1 MKRRVVLGI
10 AVAAALAVLPF
21 RVPSNWQNLL
31 ISTFYYAYLGQA
43 WNILGGYAGQL
54 SLGHA
59 AFFAIGA
66 YTSAV
71 LAIHLGISPWLGM
84 VAGAL
89 LAALLSLGIGY
100 LGFRFGL
107 RGFYFILLTL
117 AVAEICRLV
126 ALHLP
131 ILGGYTG
138 LFINF
143 TPDPWQFQFQGKIP
157 YYFIA
162 LGFLGVA
169 SGIAWLIQR
178 SKLGTYL
185 VAIREDEDASEALG
199 VDTFR
204 YKMVA
209 YAVSAALTAPGGTF
223 YAYFQFYL
231 QPNTVLN
238 INHSVDIMI
247 RPIVGGSGTI
257 LGPILGSLLLELLG
271 EFSRTYFA
279 TGVAGLNVVIYGI
292 LLIVVVL
299 FLPRGVYPTL
309 THWMRRPAAGRRP

>member
-1 MKRRVVLGI
+1 MVRIGVGTVVGLI
-10 AVAAALAVLPF
+10 LLALPF
-21 RVPSNWQNLL
+21 WVSSTWQNLL
-31 ISTFYYAYLGQA
+31 ITVFYYAFLGQA

-71 LAIHLGISPWLGM
+71 LAVHYAISPWLGM
-84 VAGAL
+84 FVGAL

-117 AVAEICRLV
+117 AAAEICRLV
-126 ALHLP
+126 ALHVP

-143 TPDPWQFQFQGKIP
+143 TPNPWQFQFKGKIP

-162 LGFLGVA
+162 LGFLAFGSAVV
-169 SGIAWLIQR
+169 WLLER

-204 YKMVA
+204 YKMMA
-209 YAVSAALTAPGGTF
+209 YALSAALTALGGTF
-223 YAYFQFYL
+223 YAYFQYYL

-238 INHSVDIMI
+238 LNHSVDIMI
-247 RPIVGGSGTI
+247 RPIVGGMGTI

-279 TGVAGLNVVIYGI
+279 GATAGLSVVIYGV
-292 LLIVVVL
+292 LLIIVVL

-309 THWMRRPAAGRRP
+309 VHRFRRLMRGRPT

>member
-1 MKRRVVLGI
+1 MVRIGVGTVVGLI
-10 AVAAALAVLPF
+10 LLALPF
-21 RVPSNWQNLL
+21 WVSSTWQNLL
-31 ISTFYYAYLGQA
+31 ITVFYYAFLGQA

-71 LAIHLGISPWLGM
+71 LAVHCAVSPWLGM
-84 VAGAL
+84 FVGAV

-117 AVAEICRLV
+117 AAAEICRLV

-143 TPDPWQFQFQGKIP
+143 TPNPWQFQFKGKIP

-162 LGFLGVA
+162 LGFLVFA
-169 SGIAWLIQR
+169 SAVVWLLER

-204 YKMVA
+204 YKMMA
-209 YAVSAALTAPGGTF
+209 YALSAALTALGGTF
-223 YAYFQFYL
+223 YAYFQYYL

-238 INHSVDIMI
+238 LNHSVDIMI
-247 RPIVGGSGTI
+247 RPIVGGMGTI

-279 TGVAGLNVVIYGI
+279 GATAGLSVVTYGI
-292 LLIVVVL
+292 LLIIVVL
-299 FLPRGVYPTL
+299 FLPRGIYPTL
-309 THWMRRPAAGRRP
+309 AHWMRRAAGRRP

>member
-1 MKRRVVLGI
+1 MVRIGVGTVVGLI
-10 AVAAALAVLPF
+10 LLALPF
-21 RVPSNWQNLL
+21 WISSTWQHLL
-31 ISTFYYAYLGQA
+31 ITVFYYAFLGQA

-71 LAIHLGISPWLGM
+71 LAAHYAVSPWLGM
-84 VAGAL
+84 FVGAG

-117 AVAEICRLV
+117 AAAEICRLV

-143 TPDPWQFQFQGKIP
+143 TPNPWQFQFKGKVP

-162 LGFLGVA
+162 LGFLVFA
-169 SGIAWLIQR
+169 SAVVWLLER

-204 YKMVA
+204 YKMMA
-209 YAVSAALTAPGGTF
+209 YALSAALTALGGTF
-223 YAYFQFYL
+223 YAYFQYYL

-238 INHSVDIMI
+238 LNHSVDIMI
-247 RPIVGGSGTI
+247 RPIVGGMGTI

-279 TGVAGLNVVIYGI
+279 GATAGLSVVTYGI
-292 LLIVVVL
+292 LLIIVVL
-299 FLPRGVYPTL
+299 FLPRGIYPTL
-309 THWMRRPAAGRRP
+309 ALWMRRVVGRRS

>member
-1 MKRRVVLGI
+1 MIGRMLLGI
-10 AVAAALAVLPF
+10 AAAVALVVLPF
-21 RVPSNWQNLL
+21 VASSAWQNFL
-31 ISTFYYAYLGQA
+31 ITTLYFAFLGQS

-59 AFFAIGA
+59 AFFSVGA
-66 YTSAV
+66 YTSVILHTHA
-71 LAIHLGISPWLGM
+71 GISPWLGM
-84 VAGAL
+84 FAGAA
-89 LAALLSLGIGY
+89 LAALLSQGIGF

-117 AVAEICRLV
+117 AAAEILRLI
-126 ALHLP
+126 ALHLSF
-131 ILGGYTG
+131 LGGYAG

-143 TPDPWQFQFQGKIP
+143 TPNPWQFQFKGKIL
-157 YYFIA
+157 YYFVA
-162 LGFLGVA
+162 LAFLTLA
-169 SGIAWLIQR
+169 SGTVWLIER
-178 SKLGTYL
+178 SKFGSYL
-185 VAIREDEDASEALG
+185 VAIREDEDAAEALG

-204 YKMVA
+204 YKMLA
-209 YAVSAALTAPGGTF
+209 YAISAALTALGGTF
-223 YAYFQFYL
+223 YAYYQFYL

-238 INHSVDIMI
+238 IHHSVDIMI

-257 LGPILGSLLLELLG
+257 PGPILGSLLLELLG

-279 TGVAGLNVVIYGI
+279 SGAAGLSVAMYGL

-309 THWMRRPAAGRRP
+309 MRLVRRRPGESG

>member
-1 MKRRVVLGI
+1 MLRIGVS
-10 AVAAALAVLPF
+10 ALVGLILLALPF
-21 RVPSNWQNLL
+21 WVSSTWQNLL
-31 ISTFYYAYLGQA
+31 IIVFYYAYLGQA

-71 LAIHLGISPWLGM
+71 LAVQYAISPWLGM
-84 VAGAL
+84 FVGAA

-117 AVAEICRLV
+117 AAAEICRLI

-143 TPDPWQFQFQGKIP
+143 TPNPWQFQFQGKIP
-157 YYFIA
+157 YYYIA
-162 LGFLGVA
+162 LGFLVFA
-169 SGIAWLIQR
+169 SAVVWLLER
-178 SKLGTYL
+178 SKLGAYL

-204 YKMVA
+204 YKMIA
-209 YAVSAALTAPGGTF
+209 FALSAALTALGGTF

-238 INHSVDIMI
+238 LNHSVDIMI
-247 RPIVGGSGTI
+247 RPIVGGMGTI
-257 LGPILGSLLLELLG
+257 LGPVLGSLLLELLG

-279 TGVAGLNVVIYGI
+279 GATAGVNVVIYGI
-292 LLIVVVL
+292 LLIIVVL
-299 FLPRGVYPTL
+299 FLPRGIYPTL
-309 THWMRRPAAGRRP
+309 AHWMRRRIGRPT

>member
-1 MKRRVVLGI
+1 MLRIGVGTVVGLI
-10 AVAAALAVLPF
+10 LLALPF
-21 RVPSNWQNLL
+21 WVSSTWQNLL
-31 ISTFYYAYLGQA
+31 ITVFYYAFLGQA

-71 LAIHLGISPWLGM
+71 LAVHYAVSPWLGM
-84 VAGAL
+84 FVGAV

-117 AVAEICRLV
+117 AAAEICRLV

-143 TPDPWQFQFQGKIP
+143 TPNPWQFQFKGKIP

-162 LGFLGVA
+162 LGFLVFA
-169 SGIAWLIQR
+169 SAVVWLLER

-204 YKMVA
+204 YKMMA
-209 YAVSAALTAPGGTF
+209 YALSAALTALGGTF
-223 YAYFQFYL
+223 YAYFQYYL

-238 INHSVDIMI
+238 LNHSVDIMI
-247 RPIVGGSGTI
+247 RPIVGGMGTI

-279 TGVAGLNVVIYGI
+279 GATAGLSVVTYGI
-292 LLIVVVL
+292 LLIIVVL
-299 FLPRGVYPTL
+299 FLPRGIYPTL
-309 THWMRRPAAGRRP
+309 ADWMGRAVGRRP

>member
-1 MKRRVVLGI
+1 VIRRLAIGLG
-10 AVAAALAVLPF
+10 AAAGLLVLPF
-21 RVPSNWQNLL
+21 TVSSTWQNLL
-31 ISTFYYAYLGQA
+31 ITTFYYAFLGQA

-66 YTSAV
+66 YTAA
-71 LAIHLGISPWLGM
+71 LLQLTTGLSPWLGM
-84 VAGAL
+84 LVGAL
-89 LAALLSLGIGY
+89 LAALLSQVIGY

-117 AVAEICRLV
+117 AFAEILRLV
-126 ALHLP
+126 ALHLD
-131 ILGGYTG
+131 ILGGYIG

-143 TPDPWQFQFQGKIP
+143 APNPWQFQFQGKIP

-162 LGFLGVA
+162 LGFLAGA
-169 SGIAWLIQR
+169 SGVVWLVQR
-178 SKLGTYL
+178 SKLGAYL
-185 VAIREDEDASEALG
+185 VAIREDEDAAEALG

-204 YKMVA
+204 YKMLA
-209 YAVSAALTAPGGTF
+209 YALSAALTALGGTF
-223 YAYFQFYL
+223 YAYYQFYL

-238 INHSVDIMI
+238 VNHSVDIMI
-247 RPIVGGSGTI
+247 RPIIGGSGTI

-279 TGVAGLNVVIYGI
+279 AGTAGTTVVIYGV
-292 LLIVVVL
+292 LLIAVVL
-299 FLPRGVYPTL
+299 FLPRGLYPSL
-309 THWMRRPAAGRRP
+309 RDRLRPARGKAA

>member
-1 MKRRVVLGI
+1 MVRIGVGTVVGLI
-10 AVAAALAVLPF
+10 LLALPF
-21 RVPSNWQNLL
+21 WVSSTWQNLL
-31 ISTFYYAYLGQA
+31 ITVFYYAFLGQA

-71 LAIHLGISPWLGM
+71 LAVHYAVSPWLGM
-84 VAGAL
+84 FVGAA

-117 AVAEICRLV
+117 AAAEICRLV
-126 ALHLP
+126 ALHVP

-143 TPDPWQFQFQGKIP
+143 TPNPWQFQFKGKIP

-162 LGFLGVA
+162 LGFLVFA
-169 SGIAWLIQR
+169 SAVVWLLER

-204 YKMVA
+204 YKMMA
-209 YAVSAALTAPGGTF
+209 YALSAALTALGGTF
-223 YAYFQFYL
+223 YAYFQYYL

-238 INHSVDIMI
+238 LNHSVDIMI
-247 RPIVGGSGTI
+247 RPIVGGMGTI

-279 TGVAGLNVVIYGI
+279 GATAGLSVVIYGV
-292 LLIVVVL
+292 LLIIVVL

-309 THWMRRPAAGRRP
+309 VHRLRRLMRGRPT

>member
-1 MKRRVVLGI
+1 MIVRTVS
-10 AVAAALAVLPF
+10 AAGVFAVLLALPYW
-21 RVPSNWQNLL
+21 VSSVWQNLL
-31 ISTFYYAYLGQA
+31 ITTFYYAYLAQA

-59 AFFAIGA
+59 AFFSIGA

-71 LAIHLGISPWLGM
+71 LAIHWGISPWLGM
-84 VAGAL
+84 FVGAV
-89 LAALLSLGIGY
+89 LAMLLSLGIGY

-107 RGFYFILLTL
+107 RGFYFVLLTV
-117 AVAEICRLV
+117 ASAEICRLI

-143 TPDPWQFQFQGKIP
+143 TPNPLQFQFQGKIP
-157 YYFIA
+157 YYFVS
-162 LGFLGVA
+162 LGFLTAA
-169 SGIAWLIQR
+169 SLVVWLIQR
-178 SKLGTYL
+178 SKLGVYL
-185 VAIREDEDASEALG
+185 LAIRDDEDASEALG

-209 YAVSAALTAPGGTF
+209 YAVSAALTAFGGTF
-223 YAYFQFYL
+223 YAYYQFYL

-238 INHSVDIMI
+238 LNHSVDIMI
-247 RPIVGGSGTI
+247 RAIVGGTGTI
-257 LGPILGSLLLELLG
+257 LGPILGSFLLELLG
-271 EFSRTYFA
+271 EFSRTFFA
-279 TGVAGLNVVIYGI
+279 GSVTGLNVVMYGV

-299 FLPRGVYPTL
+299 FLPRGVYPTIVAL
-309 THWMRRPAAGRRP
+309 VRRATGKRA

>member
-1 MKRRVVLGI
+1 MLRIGVGTVVGLI
-10 AVAAALAVLPF
+10 LLALPF
-21 RVPSNWQNLL
+21 WVSSTWQNLL
-31 ISTFYYAYLGQA
+31 ITVFYYAFLGQA

-71 LAIHLGISPWLGM
+71 LAVQYAVSPWLGM
-84 VAGAL
+84 FVGAV

-117 AVAEICRLV
+117 AAAEICRLV
-126 ALHLP
+126 ALHVP

-143 TPDPWQFQFQGKIP
+143 TPNPWQFQFKGKIP

-162 LGFLGVA
+162 LGFLVFA
-169 SGIAWLIQR
+169 SAVVWLLER

-204 YKMVA
+204 YKMMA
-209 YAVSAALTAPGGTF
+209 YALSAALTSLGGTF
-223 YAYFQFYL
+223 YAYFQYYL

-238 INHSVDIMI
+238 LNYSVDIMI
-247 RPIVGGSGTI
+247 RPIVGGMGTI

-279 TGVAGLNVVIYGI
+279 GATAGLSIVTYGI
-292 LLIVVVL
+292 LLIIVVL
-299 FLPRGVYPTL
+299 FLPRGIYPTL
-309 THWMRRPAAGRRP
+309 AHWIRRAAWRRP

>member
-1 MKRRVVLGI
+1 MVRIGVGTLVGLI
-10 AVAAALAVLPF
+10 LLALPF
-21 RVPSNWQNLL
+21 CVSSTWQNLL
-31 ISTFYYAYLGQA
+31 ITVFYYAFLGQA

-71 LAIHLGISPWLGM
+71 LAVHYAVSPWLGM
-84 VAGAL
+84 FVGAA

-117 AVAEICRLV
+117 AAAEICRLV
-126 ALHLP
+126 ALHVP

-143 TPDPWQFQFQGKIP
+143 TPNPWQFQFKGKIP

-162 LGFLGVA
+162 LGFLVFA
-169 SGIAWLIQR
+169 SAVVWLLER

-204 YKMVA
+204 YKMMA
-209 YAVSAALTAPGGTF
+209 YALSAALTALGGTF
-223 YAYFQFYL
+223 YAYFQYYL

-238 INHSVDIMI
+238 LNHSVDIMI
-247 RPIVGGSGTI
+247 RPIVGGMGTI

-279 TGVAGLNVVIYGI
+279 GATAGLSVVTYGI
-292 LLIVVVL
+292 LLIIVVL
-299 FLPRGVYPTL
+299 FLPRGIYPAL
-309 THWMRRPAAGRRP
+309 AHWMRRAAGRRP

>member
-1 MKRRVVLGI
+1 MILRALVGVA
-10 AVAAALAVLPF
+10 AVALLLALPHWISSV
-21 RVPSNWQNLL
+21 WQNLL
-31 ISTFYYAYLGQA
+31 ITTFYYAYLAQA

-59 AFFAIGA
+59 AFFAVGG

-84 VAGAL
+84 FVGAV

-107 RGFYFILLTL
+107 RGFYFVLLTV
-117 AVAEICRLV
+117 ASAEICRLV

-143 TPDPWQFQFQGKIP
+143 TPNPWQFQFRGKIP
-157 YYFIA
+157 YYYVS
-162 LGFLGVA
+162 LGFVGAA
-169 SGIAWLIQR
+169 SLVVWLIQR
-178 SKLGTYL
+178 SKLGAYL
-185 VAIREDEDASEALG
+185 LAIRDDEDASEALG

-209 YAVSAALTAPGGTF
+209 FAISAALTAPGGTF
-223 YAYFQFYL
+223 YAYYQFYL

-238 INHSVDIMI
+238 LNHSVDIMI
-247 RPIVGGSGTI
+247 RAIVGGTGTI
-257 LGPILGSLLLELLG
+257 LGPILGSFLLELLG
-271 EFSRTYFA
+271 EFSRTVFA
-279 TGVAGLNVVIYGI
+279 AGAAGLNVVIYGL

-309 THWMRRPAAGRRP
+309 LQLLRRVAGGRG

>member
-1 MKRRVVLGI
+1 MVRIGVGTVVGLI
-10 AVAAALAVLPF
+10 LLAMPF
-21 RVPSNWQNLL
+21 WVSSTWQNLL
-31 ISTFYYAYLGQA
+31 ITVFYYAYLGQA

-71 LAIHLGISPWLGM
+71 LAANYAISPWLGM
-84 VAGAL
+84 FVGAA

-117 AVAEICRLV
+117 AAAEICRLV

-143 TPDPWQFQFQGKIP
+143 TPDPWQFQFKGKIP

-162 LGFLGVA
+162 LGFLVFA
-169 SGIAWLIQR
+169 SAVVWLLER

-204 YKMVA
+204 YKMMA
-209 YAVSAALTAPGGTF
+209 FALSAALTAFGGTF
-223 YAYFQFYL
+223 YAYFQYYL

-238 INHSVDIMI
+238 LNHSVDIMI
-247 RPIVGGSGTI
+247 RPIVGGMGTI
-257 LGPILGSLLLELLG
+257 LGPILGSFLLELLG

-279 TGVAGLNVVIYGI
+279 GATAGLNVVIYGL
-292 LLIVVVL
+292 LLIIVVL
-299 FLPRGVYPTL
+299 FLPRGVYPTMV
-309 THWMRRPAAGRRP
+309 HWLRRMRRGKPA

>member
-1 MKRRVVLGI
+1 MIRRLALGA
-10 AVAAALAVLPF
+10 AVGSGLAVLPF
-21 RVPSNWQNLL
+21 VVSSTWQNLL
-31 ISTFYYAYLGQA
+31 ITTFYYAFLGQA

-66 YTSAV
+66 YTSTV

-84 VAGAL
+84 FAGAA
-89 LAALLSLGIGY
+89 LAALLSLGVGY

-117 AVAEICRLV
+117 AAAEICRLI
-126 ALHLP
+126 ALHIP

-138 LFINF
+138 LFIDF
-143 TPDPWQFQFQGKIP
+143 TPNPWQFQFKGKIP

-162 LGFLGVA
+162 LAFLAVA
-169 SGIAWLIQR
+169 TAITWMLER
-178 SKLGTYL
+178 SKLGAYL

-199 VDTFR
+199 VNTFR
-204 YKMVA
+204 YKMLA
-209 YAVSAALTAPGGTF
+209 YALSAALTALGGTF
-223 YAYFQFYL
+223 YAYFEYYL

-247 RPIVGGSGTI
+247 RPIVGGSGTV
-257 LGPILGSLLLELLG
+257 LGPILGSFLLELLG

-279 TGVAGLNVVIYGI
+279 AGTAGLNVVIYGL

-309 THWMRRPAAGRRP
+309 LHWLKRGWRKTA

>member
-1 MKRRVVLGI
+1 MARIGI
-10 AVAAALAVLPF
+10 GTLVGLILLALPF
-21 RVPSNWQNLL
+21 WVSSTWQNLL
-31 ISTFYYAYLGQA
+31 ITVFYYAFLGQA
-43 WNILGGYAGQL
+43 WNILGGYTGQL

-71 LAIHLGISPWLGM
+71 LAIHYSISPWLGM
-84 VAGAL
+84 FVGAA
-89 LAALLSLGIGY
+89 LAALISLGIGY

-117 AVAEICRLV
+117 AAAEICRLI

-143 TPDPWQFQFQGKIP
+143 TPNPWQFQFQGKIP
-157 YYFIA
+157 YYYIA
-162 LGFLGVA
+162 LGFLVFA
-169 SGIAWLIQR
+169 SGVVWLIQR
-178 SKLGTYL
+178 SKLGAYL

-204 YKMVA
+204 YKMIA
-209 YAVSAALTAPGGTF
+209 YSLSAALTALGGTF
-223 YAYFQFYL
+223 YAYFQYYL

-238 INHSVDIMI
+238 LNHSVDIMI
-247 RPIVGGSGTI
+247 RPIVGGMGTI
-257 LGPILGSLLLELLG
+257 LGPVLGSFLLELLG

-279 TGVAGLNVVIYGI
+279 GATAGLTVVIYGI
-292 LLIVVVL
+292 LLVIVVL
-299 FLPRGVYPTL
+299 FLPRGVYPAL
-309 THWMRRPAAGRRP
+309 AHWLRRRMRGRPA

>member
-1 MKRRVVLGI
+1 MRRL
-10 AVAAALAVLPF
+10 ALVIVGGAVLLVLPLYL
-21 RVPSNWQNLL
+21 SSTWQNLF
-31 ISTFYYAYLGQA
+31 ITAFYYAFLGQA

-66 YTSAV
+66 YASAV
-71 LAIHLGISPWLGM
+71 LATHFAISPWLGM
-84 VAGAL
+84 FVGAA

-117 AVAEICRLV
+117 AAAEICRLV

-143 TPDPWQFQFQGKIP
+143 KPNPWQFQFRGKIP
-157 YYFIA
+157 YYYIA
-162 LGFLGVA
+162 LAFLVLA
-169 SGIAWLIQR
+169 SGIVWMIDR
-178 SKLGTYL
+178 SKLGAYL
-185 VAIREDEDASEALG
+185 MAIREDEDASEALG

-204 YKMVA
+204 YKMIA
-209 YAVSAALTAPGGTF
+209 YAVSAALTAFGGTF

-247 RPIVGGSGTI
+247 RPIVGGSGTL
-257 LGPILGSLLLELLG
+257 LGPVLGSFLLELLG

-279 TGVAGLNVVIYGI
+279 GGTAGLSVVIYGL

-309 THWMRRPAAGRRP
+309 LHWMRRRQPGRAA

>member
-1 MKRRVVLGI
+1 
-10 AVAAALAVLPF
+10 
-21 RVPSNWQNLL
+21 
-31 ISTFYYAYLGQA
+31 
-43 WNILGGYAGQL
+43 
-54 SLGHA
+54 LGHA
-59 AFFAIGA
+59 AFFAVGA

-71 LAIHLGISPWLGM
+71 LAIHLGISPWIGM
-84 VAGAL
+84 LAGAA
-89 LAALLSLGIGY
+89 LAALLSLGVGY
-100 LGFRFGL
+100 LGFRVGL

-117 AVAEICRLV
+117 AAAEICRLI

-143 TPDPWQFQFQGKIP
+143 TPNPWQFQFRGKIP
-157 YYFIA
+157 YYFVA
-162 LGFLGVA
+162 LAFLAVA
-169 SGIAWLIQR
+169 TAITWMLER
-178 SKLGTYL
+178 SKLGAYL

-199 VDTFR
+199 VNTFR
-204 YKMVA
+204 YKMLA
-209 YAVSAALTAPGGTF
+209 YALSAALTALGGTF
-223 YAYFQFYL
+223 YAYFEYYL

-247 RPIVGGSGTI
+247 RPIVGGSGTV
-257 LGPILGSLLLELLG
+257 LGPILGSFLLELLG

-279 TGVAGLNVVIYGI
+279 AGTAGLNVVIYGL

-309 THWMRRPAAGRRP
+309 LHWLKRGWRRAA

>member
-1 MKRRVVLGI
+1 MVRIGVGTVVGLI
-10 AVAAALAVLPF
+10 LLALPF
-21 RVPSNWQNLL
+21 WVSSTWQNLL
-31 ISTFYYAYLGQA
+31 ITVFYYAFLGQA

-71 LAIHLGISPWLGM
+71 LAVHYAVSPWLGM
-84 VAGAL
+84 FVGAV

-117 AVAEICRLV
+117 AAAEICRLV
-126 ALHLP
+126 ALHVP

-143 TPDPWQFQFQGKIP
+143 TPNPWQFQFKGKIP

-162 LGFLGVA
+162 LGFLVLA
-169 SGIAWLIQR
+169 STVVWLLER

-204 YKMVA
+204 YKMMA
-209 YAVSAALTAPGGTF
+209 YALSAALTALGGTF
-223 YAYFQFYL
+223 YAYFQYYL

-238 INHSVDIMI
+238 LNHSVDIMI
-247 RPIVGGSGTI
+247 RPIVGGMGTI

-279 TGVAGLNVVIYGI
+279 GATAGLSVVTYGI
-292 LLIVVVL
+292 LLIIVVL
-299 FLPRGVYPTL
+299 FLPRGIYPAL
-309 THWMRRPAAGRRP
+309 AHWMRRAAGRRP

>member
-1 MKRRVVLGI
+1 MLRIGVGTVVGLI
-10 AVAAALAVLPF
+10 LLALPF
-21 RVPSNWQNLL
+21 WVSSTWQNLL
-31 ISTFYYAYLGQA
+31 ITVFYYAFLGQA
-43 WNILGGYAGQL
+43 WNILGGYASQL

-71 LAIHLGISPWLGM
+71 LAVHYAVSPWLGM
-84 VAGAL
+84 FVGAV

-117 AVAEICRLV
+117 AAAEICRLV

-143 TPDPWQFQFQGKIP
+143 TPNPWQFQFKGKIP

-162 LGFLGVA
+162 LGFLVFA
-169 SGIAWLIQR
+169 SAVVWLLER

-204 YKMVA
+204 YKMMA
-209 YAVSAALTAPGGTF
+209 YALSAGLTALGGTF
-223 YAYFQFYL
+223 YAYFQYYL

-238 INHSVDIMI
+238 LNHSVDIMI
-247 RPIVGGSGTI
+247 RPIVGGMGTI

-279 TGVAGLNVVIYGI
+279 GATAGLSIVTYGI
-292 LLIVVVL
+292 LLIIVVL
-299 FLPRGVYPTL
+299 FLPRGIYPTL
-309 THWMRRPAAGRRP
+309 AHWIRRAGRRP

>member
-1 MKRRVVLGI
+1 MILRIVIGLAAG
-10 AVAAALAVLPF
+10 AALLLLPF
-21 RVPSNWQNLL
+21 VASSVWQNLL
-31 ISTFYYAYLGQA
+31 ITTFYFAYLGQA
-43 WNILGGYAGQL
+43 WNVLGGYAGQL

-59 AFFAIGA
+59 AFFSIGA
-66 YTSAV
+66 YTSVV
-71 LAIHLGISPWLGM
+71 LHTHLGLSPWVGM
-84 VAGAL
+84 LAGAA
-89 LAALLSLGIGY
+89 LAAVVSQGIGF

-117 AVAEICRLV
+117 AVAEILRLV

-143 TPDPWQFQFQGKIP
+143 TPNPWQFQFKGKIP
-157 YYFIA
+157 YYFVA
-162 LGFLGVA
+162 LSFLGLA
-169 SGIAWLIQR
+169 SGVVWLIER
-178 SKLGTYL
+178 SKFGVYL
-185 VAIREDEDASEALG
+185 VAIREDEDAAEALG

-204 YKMVA
+204 YKMLA
-209 YAVSAALTAPGGTF
+209 YAVSAALTALGGTF
-223 YAYFQFYL
+223 YAYYQFYL
-231 QPNTVLN
+231 QPNTVLSMH
-238 INHSVDIMI
+238 HSVDIMI

-257 LGPILGSLLLELLG
+257 LGPILGSFLLELMG

-279 TGVAGLNVVIYGI
+279 TGAAGLYVVIYGL

-309 THWMRRPAAGRRP
+309 LGWIRRALARHA

>member
-1 MKRRVVLGI
+1 MILRFGVGTVVGLI
-10 AVAAALAVLPF
+10 LLALPF
-21 RVPSNWQNLL
+21 WVSSTWQNLL
-31 ISTFYYAYLGQA
+31 ITVFFYAFLGQA
-43 WNILGGYAGQL
+43 WNILGGYSGQL

-66 YTSAV
+66 YTSAI
-71 LAIHLGISPWLGM
+71 LAVHYAVSPWLGM
-84 VAGAL
+84 FVGAA
-89 LAALLSLGIGY
+89 LAALLSLAIGY

-117 AVAEICRLV
+117 AAAEICRLI

-143 TPDPWQFQFQGKIP
+143 TPNPWQFQFKGKIP
-157 YYFIA
+157 YYFIS
-162 LGFLGVA
+162 LGFLVFA
-169 SGIAWLIQR
+169 SAVVWLLER

-204 YKMVA
+204 YKMMA
-209 YAVSAALTAPGGTF
+209 YALSAALTALGGTF
-223 YAYFQFYL
+223 YAYFQYYL

-238 INHSVDIMI
+238 LNHSVDIMI
-247 RPIVGGSGTI
+247 RPIVGGMGTI
-257 LGPILGSLLLELLG
+257 LGPIMGSLLLELLG

-279 TGVAGLNVVIYGI
+279 GATAGLSVVTYGI
-292 LLIVVVL
+292 LLIIVVL
-299 FLPRGVYPTL
+299 FLPRGIYPAL
-309 THWMRRPAAGRRP
+309 AHWMRRAAGRRA

>member
-1 MKRRVVLGI
+1 MILRLALG
-10 AVAAALAVLPF
+10 ALATGGLVVLPF
-21 RVPSNWQNLL
+21 VVPSTWQNLL
-31 ISTFYYAYLGQA
+31 ITTFYYAFLGQA
-43 WNILGGYAGQL
+43 WNVLGGYAGQI

-59 AFFAIGA
+59 AFFAVGA
-66 YTSAV
+66 YTSVV
-71 LAIHLGISPWLGM
+71 LNLTFGLSPWLGM
-84 VAGAL
+84 LAGAL
-89 LAALLSLGIGY
+89 LALVLSQGIGY

-117 AVAEICRLV
+117 AAAEILRLV

-143 TPDPWQFQFQGKIP
+143 APNPWQFQFKGKTP

-162 LGFLGVA
+162 LGFLAVA
-169 SGIAWLIQR
+169 SGIVWLIQR
-178 SKLGTYL
+178 SKMGVYL
-185 VAIREDEDASEALG
+185 LAIREDEDASEALG
-199 VDTFR
+199 VNTFR
-204 YKMVA
+204 YKMLA
-209 YAVSAALTAPGGTF
+209 YAVSAGLTALGGTF
-223 YAYFQFYL
+223 YAYYQFYL

-279 TGVAGLNVVIYGI
+279 GAVAGMTVVIYGL
-292 LLIVVVL
+292 LLIAVVL
-299 FLPRGVYPTL
+299 FVPRGIYPTVRQWL
-309 THWMRRPAAGRRP
+309 RASSEKRE

>member
-1 MKRRVVLGI
+1 MVRIGVGTVVGLI
-10 AVAAALAVLPF
+10 LLALPF
-21 RVPSNWQNLL
+21 WVSSTWQNLL
-31 ISTFYYAYLGQA
+31 ITVFYYAFLGQA

-71 LAIHLGISPWLGM
+71 LAVHYAVSPWLGM
-84 VAGAL
+84 FVGAV

-117 AVAEICRLV
+117 AAAEICRLV
-126 ALHLP
+126 ALHVP

-143 TPDPWQFQFQGKIP
+143 TPNPWQFQFKGKIP

-162 LGFLGVA
+162 LGFLVFA
-169 SGIAWLIQR
+169 SAVVWLLER

-204 YKMVA
+204 YKMMA
-209 YAVSAALTAPGGTF
+209 YALSAALTALGGTF
-223 YAYFQFYL
+223 YAYFQYYL

-238 INHSVDIMI
+238 LNHSVDIMI
-247 RPIVGGSGTI
+247 RPIVGGMGTI

-279 TGVAGLNVVIYGI
+279 GATAGLSVVIYGV
-292 LLIVVVL
+292 LLIIVVL
-299 FLPRGVYPTL
+299 FLPRGIYPAL
-309 THWMRRPAAGRRP
+309 AHWMRRAAGRRP

>member
-1 MKRRVVLGI
+1 MVRIGVGTVVGLI
-10 AVAAALAVLPF
+10 LLALPF
-21 RVPSNWQNLL
+21 WISSTWQHLL
-31 ISTFYYAYLGQA
+31 ITVFYYAFLGQA

-59 AFFAIGA
+59 AFFAMGA

-71 LAIHLGISPWLGM
+71 LAAHYAVSPWLGM
-84 VAGAL
+84 FVGAG

-117 AVAEICRLV
+117 AAAEICRLV
-126 ALHLP
+126 ALHVP

-143 TPDPWQFQFQGKIP
+143 TPNPWQFQFKGKIP

-162 LGFLGVA
+162 LGFLAFA
-169 SGIAWLIQR
+169 SAIVWLLER

-204 YKMVA
+204 YKMMA
-209 YAVSAALTAPGGTF
+209 YALSAALTALGGTF
-223 YAYFQFYL
+223 YAYFQYYL

-238 INHSVDIMI
+238 LNHSVDIMI
-247 RPIVGGSGTI
+247 RPIVGGMGTI

-279 TGVAGLNVVIYGI
+279 GATAGLSVVTYGI
-292 LLIVVVL
+292 LLIIVVL
-299 FLPRGVYPTL
+299 FLPRGIYPTL
-309 THWMRRPAAGRRP
+309 ADWMGRAVGRRP

>member
-1 MKRRVVLGI
+1 MRRLLLGAMI
-10 AVAAALAVLPF
+10 GAALLALPF
-21 RVPSNWQNLL
+21 WVSSTWQNLL
-31 ISTFYYAYLGQA
+31 IIVFYYAYLGQA

-71 LAIHLGISPWLGM
+71 LAIHYAVSPWVGMFLG
-84 VAGAL
+84 AA

-117 AVAEICRLV
+117 AGAEICRLV

-143 TPDPWQFQFQGKIP
+143 TPNPWQFQFKGKIP

-162 LGFLGVA
+162 LGFLVFA
-169 SGIAWLIQR
+169 SAVVWMLER

-185 VAIREDEDASEALG
+185 VAIREDEEASEALG

-204 YKMVA
+204 YKMTA
-209 YAVSAALTAPGGTF
+209 YALSAALTALGGTY

-238 INHSVDIMI
+238 LNHSVDIMI
-247 RPIVGGSGTI
+247 RPIVGGMGTI

-279 TGVAGLNVVIYGI
+279 GATAGLSIVTYGI
-292 LLIVVVL
+292 LLIIVVL
-299 FLPRGVYPTL
+299 FLPRGIYPTL
-309 THWMRRPAAGRRP
+309 AQWMRRAPGRRP

>member
-1 MKRRVVLGI
+1 MIARILLG
-10 AVAAALAVLPF
+10 VGAALALIALPF
-21 RVPSNWQNLL
+21 VASSAWQNFL
-31 ISTFYYAYLGQA
+31 ITTLYFAFLGQA

-59 AFFAIGA
+59 AFFSVGA
-66 YTSAV
+66 YTSVILHTHA
-71 LAIHLGISPWLGM
+71 GISPWLGM
-84 VAGAL
+84 FVGAG
-89 LAALLSLGIGY
+89 LAALLSQGIGF

-117 AVAEICRLV
+117 AAAEILRLI

-143 TPDPWQFQFQGKIP
+143 TPNPWQFQFKGKIL
-157 YYFIA
+157 YYFVVLAFLA
-162 LGFLGVA
+162 LA
-169 SGIAWLIQR
+169 SGTVWLVER
-178 SKLGTYL
+178 SKFGAYL
-185 VAIREDEDASEALG
+185 VAIREDEDAAEALG

-204 YKMVA
+204 YKMLA
-209 YAVSAALTAPGGTF
+209 YALSAALTALGGTF
-223 YAYFQFYL
+223 YAYYQFYL

-238 INHSVDIMI
+238 IHHSVDIMI

-257 LGPILGSLLLELLG
+257 SGPILGSLLLELLG
-271 EFSRTYFA
+271 EFSRSTFA
-279 TGVAGLNVVIYGI
+279 SGAAGLSIVIYGL

-309 THWMRRPAAGRRP
+309 ARLVRRSLGESA

>member
-1 MKRRVVLGI
+1 MLRIGVGTVVGLI
-10 AVAAALAVLPF
+10 LLALPF
-21 RVPSNWQNLL
+21 WVSSTWQNLL
-31 ISTFYYAYLGQA
+31 ITVFYYAFLGQA

-71 LAIHLGISPWLGM
+71 LAVQYAVSPWLGM
-84 VAGAL
+84 FVGAV

-117 AVAEICRLV
+117 AAAEICRLV

-143 TPDPWQFQFQGKIP
+143 TPNPWQFQFKGKIP

-162 LGFLGVA
+162 LGFLVFA
-169 SGIAWLIQR
+169 SAVVWLLER

-204 YKMVA
+204 YKMMA
-209 YAVSAALTAPGGTF
+209 YALSAALTALGGTF
-223 YAYFQFYL
+223 YAYFQYYL

-238 INHSVDIMI
+238 LNYSVDIMI
-247 RPIVGGSGTI
+247 RPIVGGMGTI

-279 TGVAGLNVVIYGI
+279 GATAGLSIVTYGI
-292 LLIVVVL
+292 LLIIVVL
-299 FLPRGVYPTL
+299 FLPRGIYPTL
-309 THWMRRPAAGRRP
+309 AHWIRRAAWRRP

>member
-1 MKRRVVLGI
+1 MARIGVGTLVGLI
-10 AVAAALAVLPF
+10 LLALPF
-21 RVPSNWQNLL
+21 WVSSTWQNLL
-31 ISTFYYAYLGQA
+31 ITVFYYAYLGQA
-43 WNILGGYAGQL
+43 WNILGGYTGQL

-71 LAIHLGISPWLGM
+71 LAIHYAISPWLGM
-84 VAGAL
+84 FVGAA

-117 AVAEICRLV
+117 AAAEICRLI

-143 TPDPWQFQFQGKIP
+143 TRNPWQFQFQGKIP
-157 YYFIA
+157 YYYIA
-162 LGFLGVA
+162 LGFLVLA
-169 SGIAWLIQR
+169 SGVVWLIQR
-178 SKLGTYL
+178 SKLGAYL

-204 YKMVA
+204 YKMMA
-209 YAVSAALTAPGGTF
+209 YALSAALTALGGTF
-223 YAYFQFYL
+223 YAYFQYYL

-238 INHSVDIMI
+238 LNHSVDIMI
-247 RPIVGGSGTI
+247 RPIVGGMGTI
-257 LGPILGSLLLELLG
+257 LGPVLGSFLLELLG

-279 TGVAGLNVVIYGI
+279 GATAGLTVVIYGI
-292 LLIVVVL
+292 LLVIVVL
-299 FLPRGVYPTL
+299 FLPRGVYPAL
-309 THWMRRPAAGRRP
+309 AHLLRRRTRGGRI

>member
-1 MKRRVVLGI
+1 MVRIGVGTVVGLI
-10 AVAAALAVLPF
+10 LLALPF
-21 RVPSNWQNLL
+21 WVSSTWQNLL
-31 ISTFYYAYLGQA
+31 ITVFYYAFLGQA

-59 AFFAIGA
+59 AIFAIGA

-71 LAIHLGISPWLGM
+71 LAVHYAVSPWLGM
-84 VAGAL
+84 FVGAV

-117 AVAEICRLV
+117 AAAEICRLV
-126 ALHLP
+126 ALHVP

-143 TPDPWQFQFQGKIP
+143 TPNPWQFQFKGKIP

-162 LGFLGVA
+162 LGFLVFA
-169 SGIAWLIQR
+169 SAVVWLLER

-204 YKMVA
+204 YKMMA
-209 YAVSAALTAPGGTF
+209 YALSAALTALGGTF
-223 YAYFQFYL
+223 YAYFQYYL

-238 INHSVDIMI
+238 LNHSVDIMI
-247 RPIVGGSGTI
+247 RPIVGGMGTI

-279 TGVAGLNVVIYGI
+279 GATAGLSVVIYGV
-292 LLIVVVL
+292 LLIIVVL

-309 THWMRRPAAGRRP
+309 VHRFRRLMRGRPT

>member
-1 MKRRVVLGI
+1 MVRIGIGAVVGLI
-10 AVAAALAVLPF
+10 LLALPF
-21 RVPSNWQNLL
+21 WVSSTWQNLL
-31 ISTFYYAYLGQA
+31 ITVFYYAFLGQA

-71 LAIHLGISPWLGM
+71 LAVHYAVSPWLGM
-84 VAGAL
+84 FVGAV

-117 AVAEICRLV
+117 AAAEICRLV
-126 ALHLP
+126 ALHVP

-143 TPDPWQFQFQGKIP
+143 TPNPWQFQFKGKIP

-162 LGFLGVA
+162 LGFLVFA
-169 SGIAWLIQR
+169 SAVVWLLER

-204 YKMVA
+204 YKMMA
-209 YAVSAALTAPGGTF
+209 YALSAALTALGGTF
-223 YAYFQFYL
+223 YAYFQYYL

-238 INHSVDIMI
+238 LNYSVDIMI
-247 RPIVGGSGTI
+247 RPIVGGMGTI
-257 LGPILGSLLLELLG
+257 FGPILGSLLLELLS

-279 TGVAGLNVVIYGI
+279 GATAGLSVVTYGI
-292 LLIVVVL
+292 LLIIVVL
-299 FLPRGVYPTL
+299 FLPRGIYPAL
-309 THWMRRPAAGRRP
+309 AHWMRRAAGRRP

>member
-1 MKRRVVLGI
+1 MRRLGLGAACGVVL
-10 AVAAALAVLPF
+10 VLLPF
-21 RVPSNWQNLL
+21 GVSSAWQNLL
-31 ISTFYYAYLGQA
+31 ITTFYYAYLGQA

-71 LAIHLGISPWLGM
+71 LATHYAISPWLGM
-84 VAGAL
+84 FAGAA

-117 AVAEICRLV
+117 AAAEICRLI

-138 LFINF
+138 LFITF
-143 TPDPWQFQFQGKIP
+143 TPNPWQFQFQGKIS

-162 LGFLGVA
+162 LGFLLLATGLV
-169 SGIAWLIQR
+169 WLIER
-178 SKLGTYL
+178 SKFGTYL
-185 VAIREDEDASEALG
+185 LAIREDEDASEALG
-199 VDTFR
+199 VDTFG
-204 YKMVA
+204 YKMA
-209 YAVSAALTAPGGTF
+209 AFALSAALTALGGTF

-247 RPIVGGSGTI
+247 RPIVGGSGTL
-257 LGPILGSLLLELLG
+257 LGPVLGSLLLELLG

-279 TGVAGLNVVIYGI
+279 GGRAGMTVLIYGV

-309 THWMRRPAAGRRP
+309 AHWLRRRPGRTA